1 MNDRHLTI
9 IGRLI
14 VTIIAIGSIFYSW
27 KLYDENHFDVPGTVI
42 AKSATIN
49 SRHHGHRVYTEWYLA
64 VKPDNASYKSYTACV
79 DFATFSTLNVGSHV
93 TFNVMSDQVDPEGH
107 NDFLSIVLGAFG
119 LVVLCFMIVRYV
131 FVPLGDIE

>member
-1 MNDRHLTI
+1 MNNRHLTI

-14 VTIIAIGSIFYSW
+14 VTIIAIGFVFYSW

-42 AKSATIN
+42 AKSQLM
-49 SRHHGHRVYTEWYLA
+49 SSHCHGRRVYSSWAVA
-64 VKPDNASYKSYTACV
+64 VKPDNASYKPYNVCV

-107 NDFLSIVLGAFG
+107 NDFLSIVFGAVG
-119 LVVLCFMIVRYV
+119 LVVLYFMIVRYV
-131 FVPLGDIE
+131 FVPLGDMG